1 MEKFASQDSHSYSL
15 NFDLNIW
22 FRARKV
28 TGTFEKRVPGLQQ
41 FFFGPLALR
50 FGRKMEGLG
59 PPGPLPRICNF
70 TTEETLAEVL
80 LIDFISFQ
88 KYSSQPQKNCYECN
102 RYEINYRLSFK
113 NFLLF
118 CQAFPVHRA
127 GCDLRDTVILLSCQ
141 YLATCPDVLQ
151 RTGRKSGENQQK
163 KRGKL
168 NLVNKLAPSL
178 KQIWIGLEWGSRVKA
193 FLWYDHSVPTFTKWA
208 PNEPS
213 GKAREPYGHMWTG
226 HEGSS
231 GKASGDWNDLTC
243 WHTGLPCGLVCKR
256 LP

>member
-1 MEKFASQDSHSYSL
+1 
-15 NFDLNIW
+15 
-22 FRARKV
+22 
-28 TGTFEKRVPGLQQ
+28 
-41 FFFGPLALR
+41 
-50 FGRKMEGLG
+50 MEGLR

-88 KYSSQPQKNCYECN
+88 KYSSQPRKNCHECN
-102 RYEINYRLSFK
+102 RHEINYRLSFK
-113 NFLLF
+113 NFLLS
-118 CQAFPVHRA
+118 CQAFP
-127 GCDLRDTVILLSCQ
+127 VILLSCQ
-141 YLATCPDVLQ
+141 YLAKCPDVLQ
-151 RTGRKSGENQQK
+151 RTRRKSGENQQK

-178 KQIWIGLEWGSRVKA
+178 KQIWIGLEWDSRLKTFV
-193 FLWYDHSVPTFTKWA
+193 WCDHSVPTFTKWA

-213 GKAREPYGHMWTG
+213 GKAREPYGHMRTG